1 MKQTKLSVAI
11 KATLL
16 GTAIASAPAAFAS
29 EKDIL
34 DTLKANGTISQ
45 AQYDELYEKA
55 SDSVTVS
62 TKGGHLKFKSGDAK
76 FQLGGRLMA
85 DYAAISDDRNLDGD
99 GSEFRRAR
107 LFVKGQIFND
117 WGFKA
122 QYDFAEDE
130 VTAKDLYIAYDGFDS
145 TSIKVGN
152 TFMPSGLEAQTS
164 SKYIT
169 FMERSMIQDVF
180 AVGRKNGVSVTTNG
194 DNWTLQGGL
203 HMQGVSNANNGR
215 DEDYGYGVRGTFA
228 PLVGKT
234 QAVHLG
240 ASYSHQEF
248 DNNGTERFRARPEI
262 HTINTRPFDTKIDG
276 VESTDN
282 YGLEAA
288 AVMGPFSLQTEYFA
302 KEVETANGDFDL
314 DGWYAYGSYFL
325 TGESRSYKGS
335 KGVFGRVKPKSVV
348 GKGGIGAWELGVR
361 YSSIDLYDGLATV
374 PGINTAGEEGEVLTI
389 GVNWYATP
397 TIRFM
402 ANYVQSTVEHTGT
415 LLADEDIDAFQVRA
429 QIDF

>member
-16 GTAIASAPAAFAS
+16 GASIALAPAAFAADKELLEALLS
-29 EKDIL
+29 NGSL
-34 DTLKANGTISQ
+34 SQGQYDTLMKNAADDI
-45 AQYDELYEKA
+45 
-55 SDSVTVS
+55 TVS

-76 FQLGGRLMA
+76 FQIGGRLMA

-107 LFVKGQIFND
+107 LFVKGEVFKD

-203 HMQGVSNANNGR
+203 HMQGVSNDNNGR
-215 DEDYGYGVRGTFA
+215 DEDYGYGVRATFA
-228 PLVGKT
+228 PIAGQT
-234 QAVHLG
+234 QAVHFG
-240 ASYSHQEF
+240 ASFSHQEF
-248 DNNGTERFRARPEI
+248 DDNGTERFRARPEI
-262 HTINTRPFDTKIDG
+262 HTINNRPFDTKIDG

-302 KEVETANGDFDL
+302 KEVQTANGDLDL
-314 DGWYAYGSYFL
+314 DGWYAYGSFFL
-325 TGESRSYKGS
+325 TGESRAYDGS
-335 KGVFGRVKPKSVV
+335 KGSFGRVKPNSVV

-361 YSSIDLYDGLATV
+361 YSSIDLYDGALAPV
-374 PGINTAGEEGEVLTI
+374 NSIGEEGEVLTI

-415 LLADEDIDAFQVRA
+415 LLADEDIDALQVRA